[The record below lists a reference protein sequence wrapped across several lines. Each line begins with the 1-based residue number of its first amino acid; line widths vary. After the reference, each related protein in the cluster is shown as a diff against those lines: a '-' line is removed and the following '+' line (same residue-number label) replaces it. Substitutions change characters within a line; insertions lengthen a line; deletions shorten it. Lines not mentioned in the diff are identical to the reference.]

1 MSQTDFSVISLAS
14 IAGFDAEADV
24 LVCGFGGAGGSA
36 ALEAAKAG
44 ARVILYERASG
55 AGGSTGL
62 SSCEMYLGGSGGTS
76 LQKALGFEDSTE
88 NFIAYLERPWA
99 CVAILKKF
107 VCTRRERLTILNG
120 CDLWVYLIKKP

>member
-36 ALEAAKAG
+36 AFEAAKAG
-44 ARVILYERASG
+44 ASVILYERASG
-55 AGGSTGL
+55 AGGSTGM

-76 LQKALGFEDSTE
+76 LQKTLGFEDSTE
-88 NFIAYLERPWA
+88 NFIAYLEKA
-99 CVAILKKF
+99 NVI
-107 VCTRRERLTILNG
+107 VNVRRSRGKDVDGG
-120 CDLWVYLIKKP
+120 CGQLAMKRWEKVG